1 MHSFQIEGESTPKA
15 RNVPGGNVAGNVE
28 WGMWRG
34 SADGKRREEVDLKEN
49 FKNLFE

>member
-1 MHSFQIEGESTPKA
+1 M
-15 RNVPGGNVAGNVE
+15 AGNVE

-49 FKNLFE
+49 FKNLSSKKGLGRV